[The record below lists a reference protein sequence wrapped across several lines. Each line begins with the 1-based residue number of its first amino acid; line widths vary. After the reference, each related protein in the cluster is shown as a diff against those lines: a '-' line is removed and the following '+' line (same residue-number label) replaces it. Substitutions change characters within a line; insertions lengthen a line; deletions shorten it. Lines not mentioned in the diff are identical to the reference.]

1 MDALFVN
8 LFVII
13 LILTLLTK
21 FKSTILYVNKRDEIR
36 PADPK
41 GDTP

>member
-13 LILTLLTK
+13 LLLILYPDPY
-21 FKSTILYVNKRDEIR
+21 STILYVNKRDEWH
-36 PADPK
+36 PANR
-41 GDTP
+41 